1 MPTRNARNGML
12 FTANGTI
19 ISKQKWRM
27 ISPIRRD
34 GNYFVD
40 TEYTKLFTSPF
51 AANEYLENKLQ
62 PFTILGFTCGWF
74 VRLENI
80 S

>member
-1 MPTRNARNGML
+1 
-12 FTANGTI
+12 
-19 ISKQKWRM
+19 M

-40 TEYTKLFTSPF
+40 TEYTKAYLRHLLLLM
-51 AANEYLENKLQ
+51 NILENKLQ

-74 VRLENI
+74 RLENI